1 MQEVAW
7 GPAYRIGTGCLA
19 GESESMTS
27 CGPHADLRGELSRLG
42 EDRRKEVVVVTK
54 VRVCA

>member
-19 GESESMTS
+19 GESESMI
-27 CGPHADLRGELSRLG
+27 GEVLSRLS

-54 VRVCA
+54 VRLCA